1 MIPGCMYHGF
11 DNRLHRLPELVHH
24 VGDGLTAASRSI
36 IRPPKNAPM
45 GSLLVCFAL
54 FVLVAV
60 VRGAQSTTPK
70 RVFILDSYGRDVAPF
85 NAAASAFR
93 TTLAQELGEPVDL
106 YEISLESGRF
116 SDPGLQKPF
125 VDFLV
130 QRFAGRRLDLI
141 VPIGAPAGI
150 FALQNWPR
158 LFPDTPVVVTA
169 GDPRLVAADPLRTN
183 YTLVT
188 SRVNLPGM
196 VEDILQLRPD
206 TTNIAVIFGASPVE
220 QFWEKECHREFAP
233 FTNRVSFSWLSDL
246 SLDQIRA
253 RVAALPARSF
263 VLFGMMTVDAAG
275 VPYDN
280 DAALKVLHAAA
291 TAPLYGYFK
300 SQLGLGIIGG
310 RLYQD
315 ASVGA
320 EGARVAIRILHGEE
334 ATSIA
339 PRVLDPPFAEYDWRE
354 LKRWGISETRLPAG
368 SIVRFRQPSAWDLY
382 QGRIIAI
389 GSVCVLEGA
398 LIVLLVINRAK
409 RRRAEQALRESEER
423 LSLAAAAANIG
434 IWVWD
439 IARNRIWATEN
450 WCRMFG
456 FQPNAVISFATV
468 IQHIHPDDRATV
480 AHAVQ
485 RALDER
491 VDYVGEYRVVLPAG
505 TQRWIAAR
513 GRLDSTANAKQARML
528 GASMDITERR
538 HAEEAARSL
547 SGRLINAQEE
557 ERARLARELHD
568 DITQRLARLAI
579 DVARCELGTADPA
592 PAITAQ
598 AVREG
603 LTRLSEDVHA
613 LSYRLHPALLHDLGL
628 CEALRAEAERFA
640 KSEAIPVDLKERDL
654 PDPVPAEAALCLF
667 RVVQEA
673 LRNIG
678 RHAQAHQV
686 QISLRSV
693 DGGLQLAVQDDG
705 RGFDPAGER
714 ARPSL
719 GLASM
724 RERVHLLGGELDVE
738 SASGC
743 GTTVVAWVPLSKG
756 LL

>member
-1 MIPGCMYHGF
+1 M
-11 DNRLHRLPELVHH
+11 
-24 VGDGLTAASRSI
+24 T
-36 IRPPKNAPM
+36 
-45 GSLLVCFAL
+45 SLLVHFAL
-54 FVLVAV
+54 FILVAV
-60 VRGAQSTTPK
+60 VQGAQSTTPK

-116 SDPGLQKPF
+116 PDPESQEPF
-125 VDFLV
+125 VNFLE
-130 QRFAGRRLDLI
+130 RRLAGHQPDLV
-141 VPIGAPAGI
+141 VPIGAPAGV
-150 FALQNWPR
+150 FALANRYR
-158 LFPDTPVVVTA
+158 LFPDVPLLLTS
-169 GDPRLVAADPLRTN
+169 GDPRLVGTEPLRTN
-183 YTLVT
+183 ATFVIG
-188 SRVNLPGM
+188 RVNLPGM
-196 VEDILQLRPD
+196 VEDILQLQPN
-206 TTNIAVIFGASPVE
+206 TTNVAVIFGGTPLE
-220 QFWEKECHREFAP
+220 RFWEQECRREFAA
-233 FTNRVSFSWLSDL
+233 FTNRVSFSWLGDL
-246 SLDQIRA
+246 SLEQIQA
-253 RVAALPARSF
+253 RVAVLPARSF
-263 VLFGMMTVDAAG
+263 VLFGMMTVDATD

-280 DAALKVLHAAA
+280 DAALKALHAVAN
-291 TAPLYGYFK
+291 APIYGYFQ
-300 SQLGLGIIGG
+300 SQLGQGIIGG
-310 RLYQD
+310 RLYPD
-315 ASVGA
+315 TRVGR
-320 EGARVAIRILHGEE
+320 ESARVAIRILHGEP
-334 ATSIA
+334 AAKITPQI
-339 PRVLDPPFAEYDWRE
+339 LNPPFAVYDWRE

-368 SIVRFRQPSAWDLY
+368 SLVQFRQPTVWDLY
-382 QGRIIAI
+382 KWRIIAI

-398 LIVLLVINRAK
+398 LIVLLVINQAK

-439 IARNRIWATEN
+439 IPRNRIWATEN
-450 WCRMFG
+450 WSRMFG
-456 FQPNAVISFATV
+456 FQPNAVLSFATV

-485 RALDER
+485 RALEER

-579 DVARCELGTADPA
+579 DVARCELGTCEPS
-592 PAITAQ
+592 PAITAR

-640 KSEAIPVDLKERDL
+640 KSEAIPVDLKVCDL

-738 SASGC
+738 SAPGY